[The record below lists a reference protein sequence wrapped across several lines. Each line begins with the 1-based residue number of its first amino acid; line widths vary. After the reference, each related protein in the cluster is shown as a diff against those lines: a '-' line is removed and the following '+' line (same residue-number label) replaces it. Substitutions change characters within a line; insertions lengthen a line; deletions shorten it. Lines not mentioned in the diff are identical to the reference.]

1 MSVET
6 SILRDNIAR
15 VRESIAQAGL
25 RLFGE
30 NRVQEAASKIPP
42 VAQLTALPLEWHLIG
57 TLQRNKVKS
66 ALSLFALLQ
75 SVDSLRLAEEISRRA
90 GASPEPVLLEDA
102 ADEVHQ
108 NNGHDRRDV
117 HHADA
122 GDDATERR

>member
-1 MSVET
+1 E
-6 SILRDNIAR
+6 A
-15 VRESIAQAGL
+15 AQAGL

-90 GASPEPVLLEDA
+90 GASPEPVLLEVYFGQDPA
-102 ADEVHQ
+102 RPGFRPGQLAQESGQLAELPGLQTRQV
-108 NNGHDRRDV
+108 
-117 HHADA
+117 
-122 GDDATERR
+122 